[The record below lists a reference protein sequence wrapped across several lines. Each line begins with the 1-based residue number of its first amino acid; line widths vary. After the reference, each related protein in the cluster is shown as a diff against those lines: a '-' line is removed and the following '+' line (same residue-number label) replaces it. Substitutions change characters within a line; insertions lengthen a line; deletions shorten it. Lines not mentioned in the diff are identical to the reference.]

1 MKRYIKFEKNI
12 KFSDFETE
20 KQKFHQHKEPISI
33 KNIDIG
39 KITVSNKVPSVKKGL
54 NILLVKKM
62 LKKSIFIYISS
73 KKLQQIEKT
82 LMKIILCFFDK
93 R

>member
-1 MKRYIKFEKNI
+1 MKRYIKFEKII
-12 KFSDFETE
+12 KFTDFETE

-39 KITVSNKVPSVKKGL
+39 KITVSNKVPSIKKVL

-62 LKKSIFIYISS
+62 LKKSIFMYISS
-73 KKLQQIEKT
+73 KKLQQIERLWWK
-82 LMKIILCFFDK
+82 
-93 R
+93 